1 MFAPG
6 KEIVSAW
13 KNDDTTLYYSTGTS
27 MAAPHV
33 SGVAALLLESCST
46 LSPARVKSTLV
57 DRTIVD
63 VISRAARSVNDSL
76 TPNKLISAMDVSMTA
91 CPPGVPRDVRL
102 VRSGSG
108 AVTVSW
114 ATPNTNGGAE
124 ISAYRAIASSGGEFC
139 VTATL
144 SCTIAGLNN
153 GSTYTVKVTASNIY
167 GSSVSSSGTSIVAG
181 TVPSSPGVPTAVVGD
196 MNAVVAWTA
205 PENGG
210 FPITGYTVTAN
221 PGGATC
227 NTTGVLTCTVAGLA
241 NGTNYTFSVVAA
253 NAIGASAASTA
264 SAAVM
269 PAAAWVA
276 GPTNIRTTTSS
287 KTVTVTW
294 SAAEL
299 SSGSPTGYV
308 VRDKAGKTLCS
319 APGTATKCAV
329 KNLKN
334 GSSVVF
340 SVYGVSV
347 ANESLAVA
355 TPKVVV
361 GGLTQLAN
369 TMKKGKT
376 YFLSSIAKTGSKGKM
391 TWSRVSGSCSISGTS
406 VKAPSKA
413 GTCKLKASVAKSS
426 PYPAQKMT
434 FALTVK

>member
-1 MFAPG
+1 
-6 KEIVSAW
+6 
-13 KNDDTTLYYSTGTS
+13 
-27 MAAPHV
+27 
-33 SGVAALLLESCST
+33 
-46 LSPARVKSTLV
+46 
-57 DRTIVD
+57 
-63 VISRAARSVNDSL
+63 
-76 TPNKLISAMDVSMTA
+76 
-91 CPPGVPRDVRL
+91 
-102 VRSGSG
+102 
-108 AVTVSW
+108 
-114 ATPNTNGGAE
+114 
-124 ISAYRAIASSGGEFC
+124 
-139 VTATL
+139 
-144 SCTIAGLNN
+144 
-153 GSTYTVKVTASNIY
+153 
-167 GSSVSSSGTSIVAG
+167 
-181 TVPSSPGVPTAVVGD
+181 
-196 MNAVVAWTA
+196 MNAVVTWTA
-205 PENGG
+205 PDNGG
-210 FPITGYTVTAN
+210 SAITGYTVTAN

-241 NGTNYTFSVVAA
+241 NGTNYTFSVVAV
-253 NAIGASAASTA
+253 NAIGASGASPA

-376 YFLSSIAKTGSKGKM
+376 YLLSSIAKTGSKGKM